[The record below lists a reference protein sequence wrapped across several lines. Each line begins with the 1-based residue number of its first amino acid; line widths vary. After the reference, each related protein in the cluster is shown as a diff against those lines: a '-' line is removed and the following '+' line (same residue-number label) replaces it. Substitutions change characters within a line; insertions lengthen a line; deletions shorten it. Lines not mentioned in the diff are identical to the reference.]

1 MVDGESFDA
10 VPRPDG
16 YRPPDYATVF
26 HLAAQV
32 REQRQAKLDRLTAT
46 KKAIRGQWDDVIRRI
61 PASYRKVQPEVDL
74 PEIRDMLRRV
84 VGQIVKHEPNFEVT
98 PPSPRQEDIR
108 AAAREEAR
116 MLALKQAIED
126 QQDQSIY
133 GLGIESQCSWGESW
147 ISVWPD
153 FERLS
158 RSSEQFARGEDEG
171 AKEYTARAS
180 RLMADGRVPIRM
192 EVHDPQTVLPWF
204 SRGRLAGWLVE
215 SEHALFDVELGL
227 GYHPLK
233 GADGS
238 THEWVRKT
246 LSEPFVMQ
254 DYAMGPRITDTTHD
268 HGGGGGGAGG
278 RRVKSLIYVDSWV
291 YQRYLDGVL
300 VEEWPHD
307 YGLVPVFPAWALES
321 SDTDPSIHSVGIID
335 TALVI
340 ARQIIFY
347 SAMLAANAMQ
357 KGWPTPFIKNPE
369 HGLVHPVTGK
379 PLTREIAIGQV
390 NFLGP
395 NEDIV
400 FPYLQASMAPD
411 FYRHLELL
419 TRAFEGSSL
428 AGFSN
433 VNSDTSGYAV
443 AQVRAMK
450 EAMLGPVYRSAA
462 RQWRKL
468 AYFYRH
474 MVRRHFAH
482 GGLHL
487 RGALETTEVD
497 GQRVRYRPVLAWTAK
512 HCTDFAVDVHIDEGI
527 VQDEIA
533 ERKSGLEMLSAGVW
547 SPRRVMER
555 SGVKDPAAEGEE
567 IASTR
572 LLGSPAADQLVIQ
585 MASAIAA
592 QRLQATQADRSSPF
606 MRALEQAQQQM
617 AQQLTG
623 GQPPNQGS
631 SPVNA
636 LPGGQP
642 IQQNQPL
649 PAPQQGGPM
658 AGPTPSTGLSQ
669 KDMGIPQLPGGV
681 AGGQFAPAGA

>member
-1 MVDGESFDA
+1 M
-10 VPRPDG
+10 
-16 YRPPDYATVF
+16 T
-26 HLAAQV
+26 
-32 REQRQAKLDRLTAT
+32 
-46 KKAIRGQWDDVIRRI
+46 
-61 PASYRKVQPEVDL
+61 
-74 PEIRDMLRRV
+74 
-84 VGQIVKHEPNFEVT
+84 
-98 PPSPRQEDIR
+98 
-108 AAAREEAR
+108 
-116 MLALKQAIED
+116 
-126 QQDQSIY
+126 
-133 GLGIESQCSWGESW
+133 
-147 ISVWPD
+147 
-153 FERLS
+153 
-158 RSSEQFARGEDEG
+158 
-171 AKEYTARAS
+171 
-180 RLMADGRVPIRM
+180 
-192 EVHDPQTVLPWF
+192 
-204 SRGRLAGWLVE
+204 
-215 SEHALFDVELGL
+215 
-227 GYHPLK
+227 
-233 GADGS
+233 
-238 THEWVRKT
+238 
-246 LSEPFVMQ
+246 
-254 DYAMGPRITDTTHD
+254 
-268 HGGGGGGAGG
+268 
-278 RRVKSLIYVDSWV
+278 
-291 YQRYLDGVL
+291 
-300 VEEWPHD
+300 
-307 YGLVPVFPAWALES
+307 
-321 SDTDPSIHSVGIID
+321 
-335 TALVI
+335 
-340 ARQIIFY
+340 
-347 SAMLAANAMQ
+347 
-357 KGWPTPFIKNPE
+357 
-369 HGLVHPVTGK
+369 K
-379 PLTREIAIGQV
+379 PLTISEISDRLNSHVESVCRELLPSGRVVRGEWKCGSVGGEAGDSLGVCLQGPRMGVWKDFADSAKGGDLIDLCAAVRGCSVAEAVSWAKSWLGIKDDRPQFEAKRKAYKRPEKPKGLTLPTDPIREFFHRRGLTDETMRLFCIGAQGK
-390 NFLGP
+390 N
-395 NEDIV
+395 IV

-497 GQRVRYRPVLAWTAK
+497 GQRVRFRPVLAWTAE

-533 ERKSGLEMLSAGVW
+533 ERKSGLEMLAAGVW

-555 SGVKDPAAEGEE
+555 SGVQDPAAEGEE